1 MNAQKI
7 LKYLGFTFCWMA
19 LIVQFILMMQNRVVG
34 EFETIVRFF
43 SFFTILSNL
52 LVALSFTAEVLEIF
66 PFFRNYK
73 TKIAIVVYIS
83 IVAIVYNVILRFLWQ
98 PTGFQRIT
106 DELLHVINPILFVLF
121 WMNTKDKIYI
131 PYRFILTILIFPLIY
146 LISILVLGNFSNYY
160 PYPFVDVF
168 KIGLSQALLNSF
180 FVLLAFVI
188 VALITIK
195 YSRRK
200 E

>member
-1 MNAQKI
+1 MNNQKV
-7 LKYLGFTFCWMA
+7 LNYLGFLFSWIA

-52 LVALSFTAEVLEIF
+52 LVALSFTAEVFKIF
-66 PFFRNYK
+66 TFFRNFK
-73 TKIAIVVYIS
+73 TKSAIVVYIS

-98 PTGFQRIT
+98 PIGLQRII
-106 DELLHVINPILFVLF
+106 DELLHVVNPILYILF
-121 WMNTKDKIYI
+121 WMYSKDKIFVS
-131 PYRFILTILIFPLIY
+131 YRFVTTILIFPSIY
-146 LISILVLGNFSNYY
+146 LISILVLGSFSNYY
-160 PYPFVDVF
+160 PYPFIDVF

-188 VALITIK
+188 VAIITIK
-195 YSRRK
+195 YSRSK